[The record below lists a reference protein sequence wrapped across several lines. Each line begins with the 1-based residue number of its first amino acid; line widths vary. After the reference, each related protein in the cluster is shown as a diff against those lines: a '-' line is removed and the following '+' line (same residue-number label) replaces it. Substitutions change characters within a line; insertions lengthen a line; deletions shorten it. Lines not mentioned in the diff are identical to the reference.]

1 MAKHA
6 RKRQRT
12 DAAAS
17 TSTQPLGS
25 KTALTDGA
33 KDDEERRLESLLFG
47 VPFVPSGDEEDEGGD
62 EAGQDDEGETAGKEL
77 DGLLDTDLFYV
88 DSGEP
93 STSYVPAIS
102 DSDDE
107 SSPDE
112 PEESEKPG
120 DNDIP
125 VLASSSKAPAW
136 VDPDDATLQVSL
148 AADKRLRKLRDA
160 PDDDALGGREYER
173 RLRRQYEKIHPAPA
187 WAGKSKK
194 RRAAPTSSATPSD
207 DEGEDIFAS
216 TAGILGGA
224 PRGRLAKETLAIERL
239 RDANH
244 AAPAEGA
251 VKTVRFH
258 PSPNVPL
265 LMAASA
271 DRRVRLFTVD
281 GHTNPLLSTIHIP
294 SLPLS
299 HAHFHPSG
307 TSVLLTGPR
316 PFFYTL
322 DLQSGISTRSSP
334 LSSFF
339 ADGAGA
345 GMELCAFDPTGAV
358 LAVAARRGVVHLL
371 DWAHGAQPVAQVKM
385 HAGVRALWWRD
396 SALMGLGGDG
406 EVYTWDVG
414 TRRCVGRW
422 KDEDA
427 WGGTVLEGSA
437 DGGMLAIGATSGFVN
452 LYSGTG
458 EAGTAKGV
466 PKKLKVLGNLT
477 TPISTLRFNA
487 DSQLL
492 AIASSAKKDQM
503 RLVSL
508 SLPPRAK
515 ALTRRAQIH
524 TQSMTAYANW
534 PTSNTPLGHVSSVD
548 FSRGG
553 EYVGVGNTRGR
564 VLLYHLRDYGVH

>member
-1 MAKHA
+1 MACSIPMYVSSFPD
-6 RKRQRT
+6 RT
-12 DAAAS
+12 C
-17 TSTQPLGS
+17 
-25 KTALTDGA
+25 A
-33 KDDEERRLESLLFG
+33 KMM
-47 VPFVPSGDEEDEGGD
+47 
-62 EAGQDDEGETAGKEL
+62 AQ
-77 DGLLDTDLFYV
+77 LFYV
-88 DSGEP
+88 DAGEP
-93 STSYVPAIS
+93 STSHVPAIS
-102 DSDDE
+102 DSDAD

-112 PEESEKPG
+112 PEDSETP
-120 DNDIP
+120 P
-125 VLASSSKAPAW
+125 APAASSSKAPAW

-160 PDDDALGGREYER
+160 PEDDALGGREYER

-207 DEGEDIFAS
+207 DEGEEMFAS

-271 DRRVRLFTVD
+271 DRRVRLFTVCIPLLHSEKHETDIAMALQVD

-316 PFFYTL
+316 PFFYTH
-322 DLQSGISTRSSP
+322 DLQSGTSARSSP
-334 LSSFF
+334 LASFF

-345 GMELCAFDPTGAV
+345 GMELCAFDATGAV

-371 DWAHGAQPVAQVKM
+371 DWHRGAQPVAQVKM
-385 HAGVRALWWRD
+385 HAGVRALWWRGA
-396 SALMGLGGDG
+396 ALMGLGGDG

-437 DGGMLAIGATSGFVN
+437 DGGMLAIG
-452 LYSGTG
+452 
-458 EAGTAKGV
+458 
-466 PKKLKVLGNLT
+466 
-477 TPISTLRFNA
+477 
-487 DSQLL
+487 
-492 AIASSAKKDQM
+492 
-503 RLVSL
+503 
-508 SLPPRAK
+508 
-515 ALTRRAQIH
+515 
-524 TQSMTAYANW
+524 
-534 PTSNTPLGHVSSVD
+534 
-548 FSRGG
+548 
-553 EYVGVGNTRGR
+553 
-564 VLLYHLRDYGVH
+564 